1 MTDVA
6 GLLASAAIAA
16 VLAPGAL
23 RALEE
28 AGWTRENYRGRAV
41 PFPAG
46 VVAAVAGFL
55 ALAVVA
61 IVSPRGYAVAFVPLF
76 AAVAFLGLLDDLF
89 EGAPRGWRGHFGAA
103 LRGGFSTGVLKAAGT
118 VALAAFALR
127 AARPDAGAAT
137 IVLGVAVIA
146 LATNL
151 FNLLD
156 LRPGRAWKAYVATF
170 AGLVA
175 AGGTA
180 PLGAIGPFAGAL
192 LVLGAFD
199 LRERAMLGDT
209 GSNLLG
215 ALAGVQLVLV
225 LGTGGQ
231 VVALG
236 VLAAL
241 TIFGEFGSFTRTID
255 RLPPLRALDSLG
267 RRDA

>member
-6 GLLASAAIAA
+6 GLLASAAIVA

-23 RALEE
+23 RAFSE
-28 AGWTRENYRGRAV
+28 AGWTRENFRGRAL

-61 IVSPRGYAVAFVPLF
+61 IVSPGGSAATFAPLF
-76 AAVAFLGLLDDLF
+76 AGVAFLGLLDDLF

-118 VALAAFALR
+118 VTLAAFALR
-127 AARPDAGAAT
+127 AARPDADAAT

-156 LRPGRAWKAYVATF
+156 LRPGRAWKAYLAAL

-175 AGGTA
+175 AGGTG
-180 PLGAIGPFAGAL
+180 PLATVGPFAGGL
-192 LVLGAFD
+192 LVLGALD

-215 ALAGVQLVLV
+215 ALAGVHLVLV
-225 LGTGGQ
+225 LGTTGE

-241 TIFGEFGSFTRTID
+241 TILGEFGSFTRTID
-255 RLPPLRALDSLG
+255 RVPPLRGLDSLG